1 VPLTRQQIYRR
12 RRIVVFG
19 GLALLLAVLLYLPMT
34 LLAPLDRA
42 AARLAPFQ
50 VETPTASELAWPRAG
65 GAAIG
70 MLEDDRLLARTGSDE
85 ALPIASITKIVTAL
99 TVLEA
104 HPLPEGESGP
114 DIEFGQ
120 DDVAIYNEYVAENG
134 KVAWVAP
141 GTALSQLDTLKVV
154 LIESAN
160 NYAESLVNWAFGS
173 EAEYLDAAE
182 AFLAEHGL
190 TGTTIVDSTGM
201 SPGNVSTTVDLVA
214 LGRLALSSPVLAELV
229 RTDATDVPGLGPI
242 DNTNTLL
249 GVDGIDG
256 IKTGTLDE
264 AGACLLFSTD
274 FTVGEETISLVGVS
288 LGAETHEEL
297 AADVRGLLDSAE
309 ANFTEVQLASAGQV
323 VGKLTT
329 EWGDT
334 AEIVV
339 SEDYREVMWSDTPVS
354 ALVTTRDVTTGT
366 AGDEVGVLRVTV
378 GEETAEVPLELA
390 SSVEDPGPWWRLT
403 NPVPLLF

>member
-1 VPLTRQQIYRR
+1 MPLTRQQIYRR

-19 GLALLLAVLLYLPMT
+19 GLALLLAVLFYLPMT

-42 AARLAPFQ
+42 AARLAPFE
-50 VETPTASELAWPRAG
+50 VATPAATELAWPRAG

-70 MLEDDRLLARTGSDE
+70 TLNDDALLARTGSEE

-99 TVLEA
+99 TVLDA
-104 HPLPEGESGP
+104 HPIPEGEAGP
-114 DIEFGQ
+114 DIAFDE
-120 DDVAIYNEYVAENG
+120 DDVAIYNDYVAQNG
-134 KVAWVAP
+134 KVVWVTP
-141 GTALSQLDTLKVV
+141 GTTLSQLDTLKVV

-160 NYAESLVNWAFGS
+160 NYSESLAVWAFGS
-173 EAEYLDAAE
+173 EAEYVDAAR

-201 SPGNVSTTVDLVA
+201 SPDNVATTTDL
-214 LGRLALSSPVLAELV
+214 LTIGRLALSSPVVAQLV
-229 RTDATDVPGLGPI
+229 NTEAIDVPGLGRI
-242 DNTNTLL
+242 ANTNTLL
-249 GVDGIDG
+249 GVDGVDG

-274 FTVGEETISLVGVS
+274 FQVGEESVSLVGVS

-297 AADVRGLLDSAE
+297 AADVRGLLESAE
-309 ANFTEVQLASAGQV
+309 ANFSEVQLASAGQV
-323 VGKLTT
+323 VGELTT
-329 EWGDT
+329 EWGET

-339 SEDYREVMWSDTPVS
+339 SEDYRDVMWSDTPVS
-354 ALVTTRDVTTGT
+354 ALVTTREVTTGA
-366 AGDEVGVLRVTV
+366 AGEEVGVLSVTV
-378 GEETAEVPLELA
+378 GKETAEVPLELGT
-390 SSVEDPGPWWRLT
+390 SVSDPGPWWRLT

>member
-19 GLALLLAVLLYLPMT
+19 GLALLLAVLFYLPMT

-42 AARLAPFQ
+42 AARLAPFE
-50 VETPTASELAWPRAG
+50 VATPAATELAWPRAG

-70 MLEDDRLLARTGSDE
+70 TLNDDALLARTGSEE

-99 TVLEA
+99 TVLDA
-104 HPLPEGESGP
+104 HPIPEGEAGP
-114 DIEFGQ
+114 DIAFDE
-120 DDVAIYNEYVAENG
+120 DDVAIYNDYVAQNG
-134 KVAWVAP
+134 KVVWVTP
-141 GTALSQLDTLKVV
+141 GTTLSQLDTLKVV

-160 NYAESLVNWAFGS
+160 NYSESLAVWAFGS
-173 EAEYLDAAE
+173 EAEYVDAAR

-201 SPGNVSTTVDLVA
+201 SPDNVATTTDL
-214 LGRLALSSPVLAELV
+214 LTIGRLALSSPVVAQLV
-229 RTDATDVPGLGPI
+229 NTEAIDVPGLGRI
-242 DNTNTLL
+242 ANTNTLL
-249 GVDGIDG
+249 GVDGVDG

-274 FTVGEETISLVGVS
+274 FQVGEESVSLVGVS

-297 AADVRGLLDSAE
+297 AADVRGLLESAE
-309 ANFTEVQLASAGQV
+309 ANFSEVQLASAGQV
-323 VGKLTT
+323 VGELTT
-329 EWGDT
+329 EWGET

-339 SEDYREVMWSDTPVS
+339 SEDYRDVMWSDTPVS
-354 ALVTTRDVTTGT
+354 ALVTTREVTTGA
-366 AGDEVGVLRVTV
+366 AGEEVGVLSVTV
-378 GEETAEVPLELA
+378 GKETAEVPLELGT
-390 SSVEDPGPWWRLT
+390 SVSDPGPWWRLT

>member
-19 GLALLLAVLLYLPMT
+19 GLALLLAVLIYLPMT

-42 AARLAPFQ
+42 VAKPAPFE
-50 VETPTASELAWPRAG
+50 VETPTASELEWPRASG
-65 GAAIG
+65 TAIG
-70 MLEDDRLLARTGSDE
+70 LLDGGGLLARTGSE
-85 ALPIASITKIVTAL
+85 ESLPIASITKIVTAL
-99 TVLEA
+99 TVLDA
-104 HPLPEGESGP
+104 HPMTAGSAGP
-114 DIEFGQ
+114 DITFDQ
-120 DDVAIYNEYVAENG
+120 DDAEIYSKYVAQNG
-134 KVAWVAP
+134 KVVGVTP
-141 GTALSQLDTLKVV
+141 GTTLSQLDVLKVV

-173 EAEYLDAAE
+173 EAEYLEAAH
-182 AFLAEHGL
+182 AFLAEHEL
-190 TGTTIVDSTGM
+190 TGTTVVDSTGM
-201 SPGNVSTTVDLVA
+201 SPENVSTTADLVA
-214 LGRLALSSPVLAELV
+214 LARLALTSPTLADLV
-229 RTDATDVPGLGPI
+229 STEATNVPGVGPI

-249 GVDGIDG
+249 GVDGVDG

-274 FTVGEETISLVGVS
+274 FAVGDETISLVGVS
-288 LGAETHEEL
+288 LGAETHEAL
-297 AADVRGLLDSAE
+297 AADVRGLLESA
-309 ANFTEVQLASAGQV
+309 AGNFTQLQVASAGQV
-323 VGKLTT
+323 VGELTT

-339 SEDYREVMWSDTPVS
+339 AEDYREVVWSDTPVS
-354 ALVTTRDVTTGT
+354 ATVTTRDLSTGA
-366 AGDEVGVLRVTV
+366 AGEDVGVLTVTV

-390 SSVEDPGPWWRLT
+390 TDVEDPGPWWRLT